1 VGGGLVPAEI
11 DLAKFKDK
19 AKLTD
24 RYARQL
30 QRLKAKGIA
39 PASIEEAVEGTMVN
53 LGAAKTASLV
63 VYGEPQSG
71 KTEMMICLTA
81 RLMDDGHPIIV
92 HLMNDSVDLLSQNLK
107 RFKASGLAPAAKSLS
122 EVLQSSTPENP
133 GGLVVFCKKNAKDL
147 EKLVGWLKD

>member
-1 VGGGLVPAEI
+1 VSAEI

-39 PASIEEAVEGTMVN
+39 PACIEEAVEGTMVN

-92 HLMNDSVDLLSQNLK
+92 HLMNDSVDLLSQTSNDSRPQDWPPQQRAFPRYFSPQLPK
-107 RFKASGLAPAAKSLS
+107 T
-122 EVLQSSTPENP
+122 Q
-133 GGLVVFCKKNAKDL
+133 GG
-147 EKLVGWLKD
+147 